1 MSDRQPTLDDALYVL
16 EAHRRSGC
24 CWIAVD
30 YAERVRGLDRDTL
43 KRGFQHILNGLQKA
57 ADKRKAES

>member
-16 EAHRRSGC
+16 EAHQRTGC
-24 CWIAVD
+24 FWIAVD
-30 YAERVRGLDRDTL
+30 YSERVRGMDRDKL
-43 KRGFQHILNGLQKA
+43 KLGFLHILNGLQKA